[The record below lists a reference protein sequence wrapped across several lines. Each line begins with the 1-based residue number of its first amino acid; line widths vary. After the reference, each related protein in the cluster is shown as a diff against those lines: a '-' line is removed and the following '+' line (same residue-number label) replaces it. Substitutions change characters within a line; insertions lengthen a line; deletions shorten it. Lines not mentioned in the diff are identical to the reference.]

1 MSRDTVVIGLDDTDH
16 PTAGCTTDCF
26 DNLLNRLI
34 ESNHGFRIVSRRL
47 VRLWPFAPRRTRGNG
62 ALSAV
67 IELESDTH
75 QLFLDVCKNWFE
87 ELLDSSKPL
96 DLASTPSSPV
106 LIISDSDPP
115 LSWYKDTVRG
125 LVELESRLEE
135 IEKLGIVMFSGERK
149 WGAIGAS
156 AAIAWSPENN
166 STWELVAWRN
176 NENIGTER
184 AITSQAVREM
194 EEVHPRTFV
203 NRDQT
208 KGKGLIAPRTP
219 CPVLYGVRGDSLNS
233 VEEAHHWLQSRSDVE
248 KSTRYAIHVT
258 NQLSDD
264 HVVGSCS
271 GTVLSYPQHT
281 KGAHSNLSVS
291 INGRATKLV
300 AFSEGGPVNR
310 LLRTLHPGDLI
321 SWVGLTA
328 PDNSIHLERL
338 SMVNPVP
345 RITTRPLCCGKAMRS
360 SGSRMPIRCSKCGA
374 FSERFWLSQPHN
386 FIQFNSIEDWVEPT
400 PSNRRHLARPLEM
413 GIPGAE

>member
-166 STWELVAWRN
+166 STWE
-176 NENIGTER
+176 
-184 AITSQAVREM
+184 
-194 EEVHPRTFV
+194 
-203 NRDQT
+203 
-208 KGKGLIAPRTP
+208 
-219 CPVLYGVRGDSLNS
+219 
-233 VEEAHHWLQSRSDVE
+233 
-248 KSTRYAIHVT
+248 
-258 NQLSDD
+258 
-264 HVVGSCS
+264 
-271 GTVLSYPQHT
+271 
-281 KGAHSNLSVS
+281 
-291 INGRATKLV
+291 
-300 AFSEGGPVNR
+300 
-310 LLRTLHPGDLI
+310 
-321 SWVGLTA
+321 
-328 PDNSIHLERL
+328 
-338 SMVNPVP
+338 
-345 RITTRPLCCGKAMRS
+345 
-360 SGSRMPIRCSKCGA
+360 
-374 FSERFWLSQPHN
+374 
-386 FIQFNSIEDWVEPT
+386 
-400 PSNRRHLARPLEM
+400 
-413 GIPGAE
+413 